1 MSGLDL
7 LARYLRDGLFD
18 DADFANSFVQDQ
30 ESDSNWALRRS
41 YSAQGHTIREHFNIQ
56 LFDQDDIPLVKCSL
70 KLFIQS
76 PDAPQD
82 DTREKIFKPRSWFGP
97 DLDIEVIEQQVDSQH
112 RPTTTTLL
120 PASTST
126 NSVSQGLTEESV
138 LPSTIPGPEPAP
150 KTLTGKVAIKKD
162 RSLEHRMLTTAKA
175 FVRGIQILVSK
186 PQGNQAKRLRTIR
199 KCFDTSARNEHPIET
214 GQLMRLWMRLKS
226 DKTPIDQICART
238 TSKTK
243 DLELSVASI
252 KNVGNYIAGITELEN
267 ARKARDN
274 GSKYLCGRAL
284 DRILEA
290 ISRLVEYYGS
300 VAITVFTF
308 LEVGGFGVARLGNTA
323 IKGADNERYFYDGLV
338 ALIDLSL
345 RRFVATARETEAD
358 AISDAIPVLN
368 PVAFHWWYEGEKGR
382 YEDLCQ
388 SLKLPAFANATTNIY
403 TERLPSTILDEFS
416 AQSQQARSHDGSHDN
431 NNNVDYANSESGSN
445 SPDKSTDFILHNAQR
460 LAKYMSCNK
469 ETYLQSFEGDK
480 EKHGMAKLASRILNG
495 TSSQEELLT
504 APTDVVYMIVE
515 MLLLDSRSKQG
526 VKRKRASGNE
536 QDKRSDGS
544 SFHHDSRQPVSPVDL
559 LDQNTSGQ
567 AAPLTGGMDI
577 SQGLPPLD
585 PQFPPG
591 FFDIDFEGMDTNDRL
606 PQFDSQLSLDWANLM
621 AMDSFGAQGSSSG
634 GVFLQV

>member
-30 ESDSNWALRRS
+30 ESDSNWTLRRS
-41 YSAQGHTIREHFNIQ
+41 YSAQGHAIREHFNIQ

-76 PDAPQD
+76 LDAPQD

-112 RPTTTTLL
+112 RPTTTPLL

-126 NSVSQGLTEESV
+126 NSVSQSLTEESV
-138 LPSTIPGPEPAP
+138 LPSIIPGPEPAT

-214 GQLMRLWMRLKS
+214 GQLMLLWMRLKS
-226 DKTPIDQICART
+226 DKTPIGQICDRT

-284 DRILEA
+284 DRILKV
-290 ISRLVEYYGS
+290 ISRLIEYYGT

-358 AISDAIPVLN
+358 AIPDSIPVLN
-368 PVAFHWWYEGEKGR
+368 PVAFHWWYEGEKGC

-388 SLKLPAFANATTNIY
+388 NLRLPAFANATPNTY
-403 TERLPSTILDEFS
+403 TERPPSMILDVCEP
-416 AQSQQARSHDGSHDN
+416 
-431 NNNVDYANSESGSN
+431 GSN
-445 SPDKSTDFILHNAQR
+445 SPDKSTDFILQNAQR
-460 LAKYMSCNK
+460 LAKYMSCK
-469 ETYLQSFEGDK
+469 DEETYLKSFEGDK
-480 EKHGMAKLASRILNG
+480 EKHDMAKLASRILNG

-544 SFHHDSRQPVSPVDL
+544 RFHHDLRQPVSPVDL
-559 LDQNTSGQ
+559 LDQNTRGQ

-585 PQFPPG
+585 QQFPPG
-591 FFDIDFEGMDTNDRL
+591 FFDIDFEGMDANDRL
-606 PQFDSQLSLDWANLM
+606 PQFDSQLALDWANLM
-621 AMDSFGAQGSSSG
+621 DMDSVGTGLSLFGAQGSSSG
-634 GVFLQV
+634 DVFLEV

>member
-1 MSGLDL
+1 ML
-7 LARYLRDGLFD
+7 
-18 DADFANSFVQDQ
+18 
-30 ESDSNWALRRS
+30 
-41 YSAQGHTIREHFNIQ
+41 
-56 LFDQDDIPLVKCSL
+56 
-70 KLFIQS
+70 
-76 PDAPQD
+76 
-82 DTREKIFKPRSWFGP
+82 IFK
-97 DLDIEVIEQQVDSQH
+97 
-112 RPTTTTLL
+112 
-120 PASTST
+120 
-126 NSVSQGLTEESV
+126 
-138 LPSTIPGPEPAP
+138 
-150 KTLTGKVAIKKD
+150 
-162 RSLEHRMLTTAKA
+162 
-175 FVRGIQILVSK
+175 
-186 PQGNQAKRLRTIR
+186 
-199 KCFDTSARNEHPIET
+199 
-214 GQLMRLWMRLKS
+214 
-226 DKTPIDQICART
+226 
-238 TSKTK
+238 
-243 DLELSVASI
+243 
-252 KNVGNYIAGITELEN
+252 
-267 ARKARDN
+267 
-274 GSKYLCGRAL
+274 
-284 DRILEA
+284 
-290 ISRLVEYYGS
+290 
-300 VAITVFTF
+300 
-308 LEVGGFGVARLGNTA
+308 VGGFGVARLGNTA

-480 EKHGMAKLASRILNG
+480 EKHDMAKLASRILNG

-504 APTDVVYMIVE
+504 APTDAVYMIVE

-536 QDKRSDGS
+536 QDKRSDGP

-591 FFDIDFEGMDTNDRL
+591 FFGMPSQFKYILMHPNLDRNCGRLTFRQISISKAWMRMIVFRNSTRNFLSIGRTSWLWIPLERKVPPVVASSCKSSL
-606 PQFDSQLSLDWANLM
+606 P
-621 AMDSFGAQGSSSG
+621 
-634 GVFLQV
+634 